1 MELFKSFLSVFIPKN
16 HVLMIIYNQISFAF
30 INEIC
35 QPYYSDSGEGR
46 PPIEPEILFR
56 ICFLAFFE
64 NMSFR
69 EVVCRLEHDLL
80 FRAFCNWWKPGHPHH
95 STLSYFLD
103 RVGSE
108 TISDAFN
115 RVVEQ
120 ARAKGIITDR
130 LSAIDSTIVE
140 SHANHY
146 RLWFEGGSPD
156 PDAKWTK
163 KRGQSYY
170 GFKAHTACDVDS
182 QMTTT
187 LEGTPANQSDMTYL
201 EPVVDP
207 NAEAT
212 TADKGYS
219 SSKNRKLLTETL
231 EQEDV
236 IIPKDNENIHID
248 REKAKERTQVERD
261 YSVVKKY
268 HRLNVT
274 ISWGLD
280 RFKIQAAFAFMAWN
294 AKCWVQWFF
303 KQPCYKLKA
312 KCA

>member
-1 MELFKSFLSVFIPKN
+1 MELLKSMLDIYIPKN
-16 HVLMIIYNQISFAF
+16 HPLMV
-30 INEIC
+30 INREIDFGFVHGIC
-35 QPYYSDSGEGR
+35 KQHYASSGEGR
-46 PPIEPEILFR
+46 PPIDPEVLFR
-56 ICFLAFFE
+56 ICFVSFFE

-80 FRAFCNWWKPGHPHH
+80 LREFCNWWKPGHPNH
-95 STLSYFLD
+95 STLSVFLD
-103 RVGSE
+103 RVGPG

-115 RVVEQ
+115 HVVEQ
-120 ARAKGIITDR
+120 AREKGIITDR

-146 RLWFEGGSPD
+146 RLWVEGGSPD

-163 KRGQSYY
+163 KRGESYY

-182 QMTTT
+182 RMSTT
-187 LEGTPANQSDMTYL
+187 LKSTPANQSDMTFL
-201 EPVVDP
+201 APVVDP
-207 NAEAT
+207 NADAS

-219 SSKNRKLLTETL
+219 SEKNRKLLTETFK
-231 EQEDV
+231 QEDV
-236 IIPKDNENIHID
+236 IIPKNNENIHID
-248 REKAKERTQVERD
+248 REKAKGRTQVERN
-261 YSVVKKY
+261 YSIVKRC

-280 RFKIQAAFAFMAWN
+280 RFKIQAGFAFMAWN
-294 AKCWVQWFF
+294 AKCWVQWLF